1 MRNNRE
7 KIYRAIEAGGA
18 INMITNEKNRV
29 VYSNT
34 SEQSGDVCNH
44 VICYKP
50 ESGSKLRLDESGS
63 EIILFLYFVPICSFL
78 LNPRTELTL
87 YEREELNARD
97 TNGKK

>member
-29 VYSNT
+29 VSSNT
-34 SEQSGDVCNH
+34 SEQSGGVCNH

-63 EIILFLYFVPICSFL
+63 ENNSVPLFCSYLFLLIKSANLTYAL
-78 LNPRTELTL
+78 RTRKT
-87 YEREELNARD
+87 
-97 TNGKK
+97 